1 MQDIHHETFA
11 GAEQRARDM
20 KSLDIGRLEEKVAK
34 ASGLLK
40 AMSNERRLMILCR
53 LAMGELSVGE
63 LAKQVGLGQSSLS
76 QHLAVLRRKGMV
88 ETRRE
93 TRMIYYR
100 LASHEANAIM
110 MTLYDLYCREAF
122 DDGPE

>member
-1 MQDIHHETFA
+1 MQDINQETFA
-11 GAEQRARDM
+11 GTDAPARDM
-20 KSLDIGRLEEKVAK
+20 KSLDIGRLDEKVAM
-34 ASGLLK
+34 ASALLK

-76 QHLAVLRRKGMV
+76 QHLAVLRRMGMV
-88 ETRRE
+88 ATRRE

-100 LASHEANAIM
+100 LASHEATAIM
-110 MTLYDLYCREAF
+110 MTLYDLYCREAL
-122 DDGPE
+122 DDTPE